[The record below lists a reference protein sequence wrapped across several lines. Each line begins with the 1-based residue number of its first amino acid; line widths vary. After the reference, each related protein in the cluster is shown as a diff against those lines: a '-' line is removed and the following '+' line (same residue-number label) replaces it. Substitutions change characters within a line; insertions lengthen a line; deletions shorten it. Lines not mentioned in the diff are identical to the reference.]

1 MTILTTMSESLG
13 DILLRRDD
21 NEPPEIAAIKKFV
34 AERFNTTVSVAV
46 RKKQIIIVAS
56 NASLAGSLRMHIL
69 DLQKITKNK
78 SRIIIRIG

>member
-1 MTILTTMSESLG
+1 MSESLS

-34 AERFNTTVSVAV
+34 MERFNENVSISI
-46 RKKQIIIVAS
+46 RNKQMIILAN
-56 NASLAGSLRMHIL
+56 NASLAGSLRMHIV

-78 SRIIIRIG
+78 FRILIRIG